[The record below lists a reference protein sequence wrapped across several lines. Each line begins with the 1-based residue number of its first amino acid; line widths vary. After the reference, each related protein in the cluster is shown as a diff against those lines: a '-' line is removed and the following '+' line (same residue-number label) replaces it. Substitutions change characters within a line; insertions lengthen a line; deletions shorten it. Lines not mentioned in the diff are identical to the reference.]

1 MTATPVYNIVD
12 SEINTDNYNIVYQ
25 NHNSAFDLI
34 LKTLDYNFC
43 DTEISD
49 IGLNTNLWISND
61 PIDFSQ
67 KSIHLS
73 NDAHVNSILFFHS
86 VPPNQFKKEDV
97 LILKQ
102 HIQKKYKIL
111 CSTNF
116 APYWLPSDN
125 KWQTIDYGI
134 PNLISQ
140 TTNKNYNL
148 VILNFNNNNT
158 INSLCS
164 SIQKN
169 IPKTLMLNAMPNS
182 IDELYSVLQDSH
194 ICLDF
199 ENIINS
205 LVASVC
211 ECFIISPYSN
221 PNLKYYAKID
231 NMDNLQNI
239 VQSSLNNIDID
250 KIVEQKEIILD
261 QFPFD
266 IFAQR
271 VSVLFN
277 SIIKE
282 KFIL

>member
-1 MTATPVYNIVD
+1 MTATPVYNIVN
-12 SEINTDNYNIVYQ
+12 SQLNIDNYNIVYQ
-25 NHNSAFDLI
+25 NHNSSFDLI

-43 DTEISD
+43 DTEISN

-67 KSIHLS
+67 KSIHSS

-86 VPPNQFKKEDV
+86 VPPNQFKKEDI

-102 HIQKKYKIL
+102 HIQKKYKVL
-111 CSTNF
+111 CSPNL
-116 APYWLPSDN
+116 ASYWLPSDS

-140 TTNKNYNL
+140 TTNKDYNL
-148 VILNFNNNNT
+148 VILNFNNNDT

-164 SIQKN
+164 DIQKN
-169 IPKTLMLNAMPNS
+169 IPKTLMLNSMPNS
-182 IDELYSVLQDSH
+182 IDELYSVLQNSH
-194 ICLDF
+194 MCLDF

-205 LVASVC
+205 LFASVC

-221 PNLKYYAKID
+221 PHLKYYAKID
-231 NMDNLQNI
+231 HMDNLQNI
-239 VQSSLNNIDID
+239 IQSSLNNIDTN
-250 KIVEQKEIILD
+250 KILEQKQLILD
-261 QFPFD
+261 RFPFD

>member
-1 MTATPVYNIVD
+1 MIATPVYNIVN
-12 SEINTDNYNIVYQ
+12 SQINIDNYNIVYQ

-67 KSIHLS
+67 KSVHSS
-73 NDAHVNSILFFHS
+73 NNAHVNSILFFHS
-86 VPPNQFKKEDV
+86 VPPNQFKKEDI

-102 HIQKKYKIL
+102 HIQKKYKVL
-111 CSTNF
+111 CSTDF
-116 APYWLPSDN
+116 ATHWLPSDN

-134 PNLISQ
+134 PNLVSQ
-140 TTNKNYNL
+140 TTNKDYNL
-148 VILNFNNNNT
+148 VILNFNNNDT

-169 IPKTLMLNAMPNS
+169 IPKTLMLNSIPNS
-182 IDELYSVLQDSH
+182 IDELYSVLQNSH

-205 LVASVC
+205 LVSSIC
-211 ECFIISPYSN
+211 ECFTVSPYSN

-231 NMDNLQNI
+231 HMDNLQNI
-239 VQSSLNNIDID
+239 IQSSLDNIDMN
-250 KIVEQKEIILD
+250 KIIEQKQLILD
-261 QFPFD
+261 RFPFD